1 LSPTVANWREGLLQ
15 QWRVVDALLY
25 RELRTR
31 VGGVRF
37 GFLGV
42 LAEPV
47 ITVGVFLALFA
58 FLRAGRGGT
67 LDVVLFLACGITGIY
82 IFTRIATRS
91 INAMEA
97 NEALLFYRRVRP
109 IDAVIARAV
118 VEFCLMVICLVIF
131 TLFRWLLLEHVV
143 ISNPFD
149 ITLALILL
157 GLLSFGFGLFAMV
170 AGFRYSAAKYVVIAI
185 TRPLFL
191 MSGVFYSLQN
201 IPPQWR
207 PWLSWN
213 PILQAIELMRHGFS
227 SSYVIEGIS
236 MPYLALCSLL
246 ACWLGLWIYSNNEPL
261 LMRK

>member
-1 LSPTVANWREGLLQ
+1 LSPTVANWREGLVQ

-42 LAEPV
+42 IAEPV

-82 IFTRIATRS
+82 VFTRIATRS

-109 IDAVIARAV
+109 IDAVISRAI
-118 VEFCLMVICLVIF
+118 VEFCLMAICLVIF

-143 ISNPFD
+143 VSSPFD
-149 ITLALILL
+149 ITLSLVLL

-170 AGFRYSAAKYVVIAI
+170 AGFRYSAAKYVAMAI

-191 MSGVFYSLQN
+191 MSGVFFSLQN

-236 MPYLALCSLL
+236 MPYLALCSLIT
-246 ACWLGLWIYSNNEPL
+246 CWLGLWIYSNNEPL